1 MDRRRLVRLRE
12 DIGKLRRR
20 AGIRATELQAL
31 AKRIG
36 RVPHSRGKEP
46 TWVKSILAKGA
57 SRFDAEPSG
66 DLNRFTAREILNQL
80 EADVD
85 RFEARLEDEADG
97 NASER

>member
-20 AGIRATELQAL
+20 GGIHATELQAL

-46 TWVKSILAKGA
+46 TWVN
-57 SRFDAEPSG
+57 PSLPEARPVSMPNHPG